1 MKIKV
6 RQKDEHS
13 MFSNMMFFMSLLFK
27 ASPLLV
33 IGELIWGVMNN
44 LPSTLISVLGI
55 KYVIDIA
62 ASGERL
68 NRIYYVV
75 LVCAGLLIISKLIC
89 FLYREFFWN
98 VQKEKAYFNLNR
110 QLYEKAKSLDLESYD
125 NPDFYNNF
133 IFLNC

>member
-1 MKIKV
+1 
-6 RQKDEHS
+6 
-13 MFSNMMFFMSLLFK
+13 MFSNMMFLCHSFFK

-89 FLYREFFWN
+89 FYI
-98 VQKEKAYFNLNR
+98 V
-110 QLYEKAKSLDLESYD
+110 
-125 NPDFYNNF
+125 NF
-133 IFLNC
+133 SECSKGKGIF

>member
-6 RQKDEHS
+6 KQKDEHS

-89 FLYREFFWN
+89 FLYREFSGMCKRKRHILTLTVSFM
-98 VQKEKAYFNLNR
+98 KR
-110 QLYEKAKSLDLESYD
+110 QSRLIWSHMIILI
-125 NPDFYNNF
+125 F
-133 IFLNC
+133 IIILF

>member
-6 RQKDEHS
+6 KRKDEHS

-33 IGELIWGVMNN
+33 IGELVWGVMNN

-55 KYVIDIA
+55 KYVIDNA

-75 LVCAGLLIISKLIC
+75 LVCAVLLIISNLI
-89 FLYREFFWN
+89 
-98 VQKEKAYFNLNR
+98 
-110 QLYEKAKSLDLESYD
+110 
-125 NPDFYNNF
+125 
-133 IFLNC
+133 